1 MIVAL
6 PIEVKE
12 RELYPKLL
20 ICYYLLKFD
29 PKIKVLITKSSIL
42 MNEKIKKK
50 KLLYFEKSLS
60 EHKVKSHQKF
70 LKNNYIVSLDE
81 EGPFYHWS
89 NILKN
94 NRINVKTINNKNFKF
109 FFLWGENEK
118 KFFKKEILNKNKNKI
133 ITGGHP
139 KFDFIKKE
147 NKIFYKKELNLIKKK
162 YKKLILIFS
171 SFFCDS
177 VMDERIYKIFLEKT
191 QTEKTNLIQ
200 NDLNDTENY
209 LNLINLSIEIAKK
222 FPEYDVVFRPHPR
235 QSIDKIKSRF
245 HEIPKNLHILFKFTS
260 TPWIIASKFYI
271 HSHCT
276 TVHEAYFLKKKIY
289 CIRPNLNISIKK
301 QLTEFGN
308 FFQDNKLLISD
319 LSKNISSSIS
329 LKKNKI
335 NQKNIKYSLQ
345 EEASKSI
352 ALRII
357 KNFKNMN
364 SEIDYKDIKPKKS
377 SLKLFKDFILS
388 NIKKI
393 IYSKFRYLY
402 IFLFNYSI
410 INAKYIFTKDYK
422 INKIKSLE
430 SKDILNFFKKINK
443 KKINV
448 QCNKINQDVFE
459 VKIK

>member
-1 MIVAL
+1 M
-6 PIEVKE
+6 
-12 RELYPKLL
+12 
-20 ICYYLLKFD
+20 
-29 PKIKVLITKSSIL
+29 
-42 MNEKIKKK
+42 
-50 KLLYFEKSLS
+50 
-60 EHKVKSHQKF
+60 
-70 LKNNYIVSLDE
+70 
-81 EGPFYHWS
+81 
-89 NILKN
+89 
-94 NRINVKTINNKNFKF
+94 
-109 FFLWGENEK
+109 
-118 KFFKKEILNKNKNKI
+118 
-133 ITGGHP
+133 
-139 KFDFIKKE
+139 
-147 NKIFYKKELNLIKKK
+147 
-162 YKKLILIFS
+162 
-171 SFFCDS
+171 
-177 VMDERIYKIFLEKT
+177 
-191 QTEKTNLIQ
+191 
-200 NDLNDTENY
+200 
-209 LNLINLSIEIAKK
+209 
-222 FPEYDVVFRPHPR
+222 
-235 QSIDKIKSRF
+235 
-245 HEIPKNLHILFKFTS
+245 
-260 TPWIIASKFYI
+260 
-271 HSHCT
+271 
-276 TVHEAYFLKKKIY
+276 
-289 CIRPNLNISIKK
+289 
-301 QLTEFGN
+301 
-308 FFQDNKLLISD
+308 
-319 LSKNISSSIS
+319 SKNISSFKS